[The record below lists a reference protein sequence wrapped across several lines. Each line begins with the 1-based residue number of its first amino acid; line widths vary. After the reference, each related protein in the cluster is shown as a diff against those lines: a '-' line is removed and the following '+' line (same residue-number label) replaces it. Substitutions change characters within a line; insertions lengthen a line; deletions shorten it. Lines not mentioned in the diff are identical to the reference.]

1 VELGTAT
8 KFKIETSIAP
18 TYHDSLLPFIQE
30 NYLLPHPER
39 FLAIERGSDDQ
50 GPTLSYLAMVPDV
63 GGHVHVKVSVRNQW
77 VEVEMAPGAAVNV
90 SAEALEDIKDDLFT
104 FVNLF
109 EERVRQTTLYFAWA
123 EGESIIPEE
132 PPNRKKNLFVR
143 IFSGGMLALSVL
155 FLALN
160 ILLFIFFGPLAPL
173 MIVGAQLVTVLISPK
188 IIARGADWQLTEK
201 NPNIHIA
208 EYELPVDDYAAF
220 QKRFGS
226 DFLTRMKKDIY
237 ARTFAAGKP
246 LTCEAVGGVLS
257 GYGFECRPENMVVR
271 TVDVYTIVRRAAS
284 AFSLHIPKILIANT
298 TVANAAAAGASPD
311 SGVALITTGL
321 LVELD
326 DEEVLNVVGH
336 EFSHLKGR
344 DPLALFGITT
354 GTYLAWFY
362 IIGPFLDSS
371 GLGGFSFFLYLLSL
385 SIVYFVAKFFE
396 SRADLEAAV
405 RIGEPE
411 VMASALRKIGF
422 QKLQLERVRLSRVFD
437 WLGWDTHPPIYFRV
451 GRLERL
457 RNPEKVKHSMIQSIS
472 DNAQGFVEALF

>member
-1 VELGTAT
+1 MELGTAT
-8 KFKIETSIAP
+8 KFEIETSIASA
-18 TYHDSLLPFIQE
+18 YLDSVLPFIQR

-50 GPTLSYLAMVPDV
+50 GPTLSYLAMVPDT

-77 VEVEMAPGAAVNV
+77 VEVEMAPGAAVNI
-90 SAEALEDIKDDLFT
+90 SAEALEDFKDDLFT

-109 EERVRQTTLYFAWA
+109 EERIRQTTLYFAWA

-160 ILLFIFFGPLAPL
+160 VFLFVFFGPFAPL
-173 MIVGAQLVTVLISPK
+173 MIVGAQLVTVLISPN

-201 NPNIHIA
+201 NPNIHIV
-208 EYELPVDDYAAF
+208 EYELPVDDYVGF
-220 QKRFGS
+220 QKRFGR
-226 DFLTRMKKDIY
+226 DVLTRMKADIY
-237 ARTFAAGKP
+237 ARTFAVGGP
-246 LTCEAVGGVLS
+246 LTCEVVGEVLS
-257 GYGFECRPENMVVR
+257 GYGFECRPENMVVK
-271 TVDVYTIVRRAAS
+271 TIDVYSIVKRAAS

-298 TVANAAAAGASPD
+298 TVANAAAAGPSPD
-311 SGVALITTGL
+311 RGVALITTGL
-321 LVELD
+321 LSELD

-362 IIGPFLDSS
+362 VIGPFLEFTA
-371 GLGGFSFFLYLLSL
+371 LAGFSFFLYLLSL
-385 SIVYFVAKFFE
+385 AVVYFIAKFFE
-396 SRADLEAAV
+396 SRADLEAAT

-422 QKLQLERVRLSRVFD
+422 QKLELEKGRLSRVFD

-457 RNPEKVKHSMIQSIS
+457 RNPERVRHPMIQSIS
-472 DNAQGFVEALF
+472 DNTRGFLAALF